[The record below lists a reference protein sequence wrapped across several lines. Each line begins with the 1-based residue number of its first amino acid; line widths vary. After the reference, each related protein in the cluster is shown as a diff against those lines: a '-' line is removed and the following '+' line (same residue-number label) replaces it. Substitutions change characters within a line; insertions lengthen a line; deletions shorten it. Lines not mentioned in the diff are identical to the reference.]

1 MEMRTSK
8 PKAGNKYYT
17 RKSSGGYNGA
27 VKGKPTDACDVLA
40 NCVGYAN
47 GRFAEIIGKD
57 KIEYQLVSN
66 AENFIEHAKEYGL
79 PVVDY
84 PTLGGI
90 MVWQK
95 GNTLNGSDGAGH
107 VAIVE
112 RIDGA
117 NQIYTSES
125 GYNSKPFWNS
135 KRNNNN
141 GRWGQRDTY
150 TFRGCIVNPA
160 IGDVHYEEPKPEPVP
175 EPIPEPPKPEPIP
188 EPTPA
193 PIVKEFKVGDTVT
206 VNGVGTASSDGSGAK
221 TRRFVDHK
229 MKIIGIS
236 SNVTRPNRYAL
247 NQYNRGNVNDWS
259 AVTAWFSEDSLS

>member
-79 PVVDY
+79 TVVDY

-95 GNTLNGSDGAGH
+95 GSTLNGSDGAGH
-107 VAIVE
+107 VAVVE

-175 EPIPEPPKPEPIP
+175 EPPKPEPVP

-193 PIVKEFKVGDTVT
+193 PVVEFNEGDSVI
-206 VNGVGTASSDGSGAK
+206 VNGVGTSGSDGSGRK
-221 TRRFVDHK
+221 TGNFQNRM
-229 MKIIGIS
+229 MKIIAINKGAK
-236 SNVTRPNRYAL
+236 NAYAC
-247 NQYNRGNVNDWS
+247 NQYNEGKVRDYTK
-259 AVTAWFSEDSLS
+259 VTAWFSKDSLSK

>member
-8 PKAGNKYYT
+8 PQAGNKYYT
-17 RKSSGGYNGA
+17 RKASGGYNGA

-40 NCVGYAN
+40 NGVGYAN
-47 GRFAEIIGKD
+47 GRFAEIIGKN

-66 AENFIEHAKEYGL
+66 AENFIEHAKDYGL

-95 GNTLNGSDGAGH
+95 GSTLNGSDGAGH

-135 KRNNNN
+135 KRNNNK
-141 GRWGQRDTY
+141 
-150 TFRGCIVNPA
+150 
-160 IGDVHYEEPKPEPVP
+160 PKKLNNKKAN
-175 EPIPEPPKPEPIP
+175 KPTGLSAFI
-188 EPTPA
+188 
-193 PIVKEFKVGDTVT
+193 F
-206 VNGVGTASSDGSGAK
+206 S
-221 TRRFVDHK
+221 
-229 MKIIGIS
+229 
-236 SNVTRPNRYAL
+236 
-247 NQYNRGNVNDWS
+247 QS
-259 AVTAWFSEDSLS
+259 AVLFANSFILK